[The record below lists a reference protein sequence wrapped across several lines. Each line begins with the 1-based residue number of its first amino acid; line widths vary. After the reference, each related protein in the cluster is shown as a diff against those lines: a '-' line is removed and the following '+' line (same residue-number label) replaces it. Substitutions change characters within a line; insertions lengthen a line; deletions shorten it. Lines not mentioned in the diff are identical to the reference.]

1 MRARSSPS
9 EAIRSPIRVASADTS
24 AVAKLVVEE
33 AESAQLAAWLDSR
46 PDAPL
51 VTSTLTRVELLR
63 AARRRGGPTVPRA
76 VALLAELAVVP
87 LGDPVLEAAAL
98 LDPAD
103 LRTLAALHT
112 ATAALLGADLSAL
125 VTYDA
130 RMAAAA
136 GAAGL
141 PVASPGVR

>member
-1 MRARSSPS
+1 M
-9 EAIRSPIRVASADTS
+9 IYLDTS

-76 VALLAELAVVP
+76 VALL
-87 LGDPVLEAAAL
+87 
-98 LDPAD
+98 
-103 LRTLAALHT
+103 
-112 ATAALLGADLSAL
+112 GADLSAL

>member
-1 MRARSSPS
+1 M
-9 EAIRSPIRVASADTS
+9 IYLDTS

-33 AESAQLAAWLDSR
+33 AESAQLAAWLYSR

-87 LGDPVLEAAAL
+87 LGDPVVEAAAL

>member
-1 MRARSSPS
+1 V
-9 EAIRSPIRVASADTS
+9 IYLDTS

-87 LGDPVLEAAAL
+87 LGDPVVETAAL
-98 LDPAD
+98 LDPAE

-112 ATAALLGADLSAL
+112 ATAALLGADMCAL